1 MSSHI
6 NIGSGSD
13 LAIRD
18 LAKIIKDVVGYQGEI
33 SFDPTKPDGIPRKLL
48 NSERLN
54 NFNFKTDVNL
64 KDGLIKTY
72 EDYLKI

>member
-6 NIGSGSD
+6 NIGSSFD
-13 LAIRD
+13 LTIKD
-18 LAKIIKDVVGYQGEI
+18 LAKIIKEVVGYEGEI
-33 SFDPTKPDGIPRKLL
+33 NFDPTKPDGIPRKLL

-54 NFNFKTDVNL
+54 NFHFKPDIGL

-72 EDYLKI
+72 QDYIKI